1 MRSNIECTSCSGE
14 LTAKY
19 SPINT
24 KRGIKVYSCTNC
36 GLMQSFGGVYVSR
49 PKGSM
54 SCDADRA
61 SIKYTKT
68 LVLQDQ
74 IDWLTGKN
82 INFSKFQRVLDIGA
96 NRGSFMTYFFNQN
109 DSFLDY
115 HAVETEPLFEDLYP
129 AHPNLRVEIDRIE
142 NVSLRKY
149 DFVYFIHT
157 LEHLVD
163 VSGTLNKLKA
173 SLTDDGV
180 MYICV
185 PNIIFGAY
193 SSFSEIFIDPHTIHF
208 EYATLYNTI
217 VREGF
222 EIIASNGLGE
232 PELKMLVKRSPKVK
246 LSRKRMLPDFN
257 MDFYKESLKNL
268 RQQIT
273 LKAKTINELE
283 EKRIFWGAGR
293 IFDGLVRIGDIEFR
307 PTDLIIDKNVS
318 SHFPRLFDNEVRTPE
333 CLLELSPDEY
343 RVIICSNEYANEIKN
358 EAKQYKLNKF
368 IEL

>member
-1 MRSNIECTSCSGE
+1 MRSFIECTSCRGE
-14 LTAKY
+14 LIPVH
-19 SPINT
+19 SPIST
-24 KRGIKVYSCTNC
+24 KRGMTVYSCANC

-74 IDWLTGKN
+74 LNWLRSNGISFNEVK
-82 INFSKFQRVLDIGA
+82 RVLDIGS
-96 NRGSFMTYFFNQN
+96 NRGSFMTYFFSEN
-109 DSFLDY
+109 DSFSDY
-115 HAVETEPLFEDLYP
+115 HAVETEPLFEEMYP
-129 AHPNLRVEIDRIE
+129 AHSNLRVDIDRIE
-142 NVSLRKY
+142 NVSLRTY

-157 LEHLVD
+157 LEHLAD

-173 SLTDDGV
+173 SLSADGV

-193 SSFSEIFIDPHTIHF
+193 SSFSEIFIDPHTVHF
-208 EYATLYNTI
+208 EYATLYNAL
-217 VREGF
+217 VREGL
-222 EIIASNGLGE
+222 EIIASNGSKE
-232 PELKMLVKRSPKVK
+232 PELKMLVKKSQKGKFNLKP
-246 LSRKRMLPDFN
+246 LLPEFQ
-257 MDFYKESLKNL
+257 MSLYKESLKNL

-273 LKAKTINELE
+273 IKAEGINKLE

-293 IFDGLVRIGDIEFR
+293 IFDGLVRIGKIELR
-307 PTDLIIDKNVS
+307 QTDLIIDKNVGN
-318 SHFPRLFDNEVRTPE
+318 HFPMLFDHEVRKPE
-333 CLLELSPDEY
+333 CLLELNPEEY
-343 RVIICSNEYANEIKN
+343 IVIICSNEYAKEIKN